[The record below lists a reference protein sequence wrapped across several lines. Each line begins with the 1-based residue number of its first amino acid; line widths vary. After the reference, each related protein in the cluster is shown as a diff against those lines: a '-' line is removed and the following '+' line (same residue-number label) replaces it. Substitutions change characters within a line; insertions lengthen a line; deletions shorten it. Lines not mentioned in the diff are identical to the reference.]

1 MAQEN
6 EAASEYRTPRALLGA
21 VIGMGV
27 LIVVGT
33 AFLIGVILHRMNG
46 GGHQAPPGVPL
57 VEAPPAP
64 ASITVPGGVGAGVPV
79 VHLPLGAD
87 EHLLGMTRVQDGLVA
102 LHVSGPHG
110 ERVLL
115 WQVGAGQVR
124 PGLDTAG
131 PVP

>member
-1 MAQEN
+1 
-6 EAASEYRTPRALLGA
+6 
-21 VIGMGV
+21 
-27 LIVVGT
+27 
-33 AFLIGVILHRMNG
+33 
-46 GGHQAPPGVPL
+46 
-57 VEAPPAP
+57 
-64 ASITVPGGVGAGVPV
+64 V

-115 WQVGAGQVR
+115 WQVGTGQVR
-124 PGLDTAG
+124 PGLDTAV

>member
-1 MAQEN
+1 MVQEN
-6 EAASEYRTPRALLGA
+6 EATSEYRTPRALLGA

-46 GGHQAPPGVPL
+46 GGHQAPAGVPL
-57 VEAPPAP
+57 VEAPSVP
-64 ASITVPGGVGAGVPV
+64 ASTMVPGSVGLGVPV

-115 WQVGAGQVR
+115 WQVGAGRVR
-124 PGLDTAG
+124 PGLDTAV

>member
-1 MAQEN
+1 MVQEN

-57 VEAPPAP
+57 VEAPPVP
-64 ASITVPGGVGAGVPV
+64 ASAMGPGRAGPNVPV

-87 EHLLGMTRVQDGLVA
+87 EHLLGMTRVQDGLIA

-124 PGLDTAG
+124 PGLDTTV